1 MPVRTSRQMRVGAVR
16 LVAIGREGE
25 DTRAPAGSRAFSCY
39 YAYPFPMPP
48 PDEATL
54 THHTSTQAVGLLDEL
69 CAVYAD
75 AYGVELDCEKAGAF
89 RNRATKA
96 LDRPRYGL
104 LTAQDG
110 EQMVGF
116 AFGYTLPAGTYWW
129 DGLTPAPATGFTTED
144 GTRTFALAEI
154 EVRAAWQGKGVG
166 RALHDAMLAERH
178 EERATLAT
186 GPQADA
192 ARALYERWGWRAV
205 GTIPGKTS
213 SYFSEYTL
221 YVLRLPRGARA

>member
-1 MPVRTSRQMRVGAVR
+1 
-16 LVAIGREGE
+16 
-25 DTRAPAGSRAFSCY
+25 
-39 YAYPFPMPP
+39 MPP
-48 PDEATL
+48 PHDPTL
-54 THHTSTQAVGLLDEL
+54 TSHTVTDAADLLDEL

-75 AYGVELDCEKAGAF
+75 AYGVELDGEKISAF

-104 LTAQDG
+104 LTAQDE
-110 EQMVGF
+110 EQLVGF
-116 AFGYTLPAGTYWW
+116 IFGYALPAGSSWW
-129 DGLTPAPATGFTTED
+129 DGLTPAPAAGFTDED

-166 RALHDAMLAERH
+166 RALHDAMLNARH

-192 ARALYERWGWRAV
+192 ARTLYERWGWQAA
-205 GTIPGKTS
+205 GKIPGKTS

-221 YVLRLPRGARA
+221 YVVPLPRGKRT

>member
-1 MPVRTSRQMRVGAVR
+1 MNQFCSMGRGLVCRRRRRHGA
-16 LVAIGREGE
+16 L
-25 DTRAPAGSRAFSCY
+25 PCY
-39 YAYPFPMPP
+39 YAYPFPVPP
-48 PDEATL
+48 PDEPTL
-54 THHTSTQAVGLLDEL
+54 THHTSTEGPRLLDEL

-75 AYGVELDCEKAGAF
+75 AYGVELDGEKVGAF

-116 AFGYTLPAGTYWW
+116 VFGYTLPAGTYWW
-129 DGLTPAPATGFTTED
+129 DGLTPAPAAGFTTED